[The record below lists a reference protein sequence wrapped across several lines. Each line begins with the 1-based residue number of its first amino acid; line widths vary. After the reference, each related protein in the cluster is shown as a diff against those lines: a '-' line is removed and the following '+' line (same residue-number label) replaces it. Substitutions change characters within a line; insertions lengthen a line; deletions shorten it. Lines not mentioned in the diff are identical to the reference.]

1 MTSYLKCKK
10 INEYL
15 RYIKNC
21 RIFYSENLELQ
32 ITQQL
37 CVTMIEFINF
47 SLKSE
52 TILSAKL
59 FERYLLESLITIK
72 ILNRE
77 K

>member
-1 MTSYLKCKK
+1 M
-10 INEYL
+10 
-15 RYIKNC
+15 
-21 RIFYSENLELQ
+21 FYSENLELQ